1 MMEEK
6 SKIYQIAN
14 RISEAPFG
22 SAFVTSDFTDLAE
35 YETVKKTIAR
45 LEKKGM
51 IRRVLRGVYDKPKF
65 SALLQEYAAPIPDQ
79 IAHAIARNYNWIIS
93 ASGNTALNQL
103 GLSTQVPADW
113 SYISSGPYKKYKYG
127 NITLTFAHRSGSQ
140 MVGMSEKTLLLIQAL
155 KAIGQGNISDA
166 DMKRIRNRFS
176 ADEWQAILSESR
188 HTISWI
194 YEVIKEIC
202 KAERK

>member
-1 MMEEK
+1 MMEEN
-6 SKIYQIAN
+6 SKIS
-14 RISEAPFG
+14 RITKRIDEAPFG
-22 SAFVTSDFTDLAE
+22 SAFVISDFTDLAE

-45 LEKKGM
+45 LEKKGV

-65 SALLQEYAAPIPDQ
+65 SALLREYAAPIPDQ
-79 IAHAIARNYNWIIS
+79 IAHAIARAYNWTIS

-113 SYISSGPYKKYKYG
+113 SYISSGPYKTYTFG
-127 NITLTFAHRSGSQ
+127 NVILTFTHRSDSQ
-140 MVGMSEKTLLLIQAL
+140 MIGMSEKTLLLIQAI
-155 KAIGQGNISDA
+155 KAIGQGNVTETDL
-166 DMKRIRNRFS
+166 KRIRDRFS
-176 ADEWQAILSESR
+176 NDECQTIFSESR

-202 KAERK
+202 SIER

>member
-1 MMEEK
+1 MEEN
-6 SKIYQIAN
+6 SKISQISK
-14 RISEAPFG
+14 RIDKSPFG
-22 SAFVTSDFTDLAE
+22 SAFVVSDFTDLAE
-35 YETVKKTIAR
+35 YETVKKTISR

-65 SALLQEYAAPIPDQ
+65 STLLQEYAAPIPDQ
-79 IAHAIARNYNWIIS
+79 IAHAIARSYNWTIS

-113 SYISSGPYKKYKYG
+113 SYISSGPYKKYTFG
-127 NITLTFAHRSGSQ
+127 NITLVFSHRSDSQ
-140 MVGMSEKTLLLIQAL
+140 MIGMSEKTLLLIQAL
-155 KAIGQGNISDA
+155 KAIGQGNVSDA
-166 DMKRIRNRFS
+166 DMKQIRNRFS
-176 ADEWQAILSESR
+176 SDECQTILSEAR

-202 KAERK
+202 RLERR

>member
-1 MMEEK
+1 MEDE
-6 SKIYQIAN
+6 SKISQITK
-14 RISEAPFG
+14 RIDEAPFG

-35 YETVKKTIAR
+35 YETAKKTIAR
-45 LEKKGM
+45 LEKKGAL
-51 IRRVLRGVYDKPKF
+51 RRVLRGVYDKPKF
-65 SALLQEYAAPIPDQ
+65 SSLLQEYAAPIPDQ

-113 SYISSGPYKKYKYG
+113 SYISSGPYKKYSFG
-127 NITLTFAHRSGSQ
+127 SITLTFSHRSDSQ
-140 MVGMSEKTLLLIQAL
+140 MIGMSEKTLLLIQAL
-155 KAIGQGNISDA
+155 KAIGPDNVSDA
-166 DMKRIRNRFS
+166 DIKRIRKRFS
-176 ADEWQAILSESR
+176 SDDYQIILSESR

-202 KAERK
+202 KPER